1 MDLFSPLAL
10 GDLALANR
18 LVMAPLTRTRSGASG
33 VPNDLNVEHYSQ
45 RASAGLII
53 TEGTYPSAESRSYPG
68 QPGIVTDEQE
78 AGWKRVAAAVHA
90 KGGTLVMQVM
100 NGGRVSHTD
109 ITGTERIVAP
119 SAIAIEGEVHVPE
132 GKKPFPVPHDLT
144 TDELAVVRAEFV
156 EASRRAI
163 RAGLDG
169 VELHSANGYL
179 LHQFLSPVSNQRT
192 DGFGGSPENR
202 IRFVVSVVEA
212 VAEAIGA
219 GRVGIRLSPSHNI
232 QDVLETE
239 DDDVRSTY
247 RGLIEAIAPLG
258 LAFVSVLHADPTG
271 EFVQDL
277 RTRFG
282 GGFIVNSGFSHMTT
296 REEATMLVEGD
307 FADAVAVGRA
317 IIANPD
323 LVERW
328 QGEHPENELDPS
340 TLYGSTADGYTD
352 YPTLAEVA
360 REESAA

>member
-1 MDLFSPLAL
+1 
-10 GDLALANR
+10 
-18 LVMAPLTRTRSGASG
+18 
-33 VPNDLNVEHYSQ
+33 
-45 RASAGLII
+45 
-53 TEGTYPSAESRSYPG
+53 
-68 QPGIVTDEQE
+68 
-78 AGWKRVAAAVHA
+78 
-90 KGGTLVMQVM
+90 
-100 NGGRVSHTD
+100 
-109 ITGTERIVAP
+109 
-119 SAIAIEGEVHVPE
+119 
-132 GKKPFPVPHDLT
+132 
-144 TDELAVVRAEFV
+144 
-156 EASRRAI
+156 
-163 RAGLDG
+163 
-169 VELHSANGYL
+169 
-179 LHQFLSPVSNQRT
+179 
-192 DGFGGSPENR
+192 
-202 IRFVVSVVEA
+202 
-212 VAEAIGA
+212 AIGA

>member
-1 MDLFSPLAL
+1 
-10 GDLALANR
+10 
-18 LVMAPLTRTRSGASG
+18 MAPLTRTRSGASG

-247 RGLIEAIAPLG
+247 RGLIEAIAPL
-258 LAFVSVLHADPTG
+258 
-271 EFVQDL
+271 
-277 RTRFG
+277 
-282 GGFIVNSGFSHMTT
+282 
-296 REEATMLVEGD
+296 
-307 FADAVAVGRA
+307 
-317 IIANPD
+317 
-323 LVERW
+323 
-328 QGEHPENELDPS
+328 
-340 TLYGSTADGYTD
+340 
-352 YPTLAEVA
+352 
-360 REESAA
+360 